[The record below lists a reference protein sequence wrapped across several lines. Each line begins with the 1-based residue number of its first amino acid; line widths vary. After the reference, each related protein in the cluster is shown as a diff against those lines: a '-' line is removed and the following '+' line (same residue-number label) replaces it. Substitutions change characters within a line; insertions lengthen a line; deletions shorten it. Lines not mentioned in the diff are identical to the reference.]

1 MCPRSQL
8 CARRSPAR
16 YRVRSMALLK
26 ITAYFVA
33 ELCGSPK
40 LTLDEGNGLKS
51 SGDTG
56 QRWLQQLG

>member
-1 MCPRSQL
+1 
-8 CARRSPAR
+8 
-16 YRVRSMALLK
+16 MALLK